1 MPIVALNGVSR
12 FFGAVE
18 IFSGVSLG
26 IERGDRLALV
36 GANGAGKTTLL
47 RLLAGLDRP
56 DKGTVSFTRGLR
68 IGYLPQEARFRSDR
82 TLREAMLGVFTV
94 LRQQAARLRELE
106 AQLEASGANPAEW
119 QPEVLAEYTTLM
131 AGFEERGGYTIENR
145 VEQVLSGLGFPR
157 EAWDQPAQ
165 RLSGGQRTR
174 AQLGR
179 LLLEQPDL
187 LLLDEPTN
195 HLDMATA
202 EWLENFLGSWA
213 GGLLIVSHDRY
224 FLDHTTTRT
233 LELVGGALES
243 YPGRYS
249 RYVELRAQRYTRQ
262 DKQHRAQQEEI
273 ARTEEFIRRFKAG
286 SRAKQAQSR
295 ETRLGHLQRVQ
306 SAPRPEDLRLRL
318 DISGETGEV
327 ILNTLRLRVG
337 FPGHQLLHVPNTQVE
352 RGARIALIGP
362 NGAGKSTLLRTLV
375 GELRPLAGVYQWGV
389 NVEVGYYAQ
398 GHEKLGMDHT
408 VMEELQGERSMSE
421 EEARSYLARFLFT
434 GDDVHKRVGDLSG
447 GERSRV
453 ALARLTLQRANVLLL
468 DEPTN
473 HLDIMAR
480 QALEGVL
487 RAYPGSLIFVSHDR
501 YFIDALAT
509 AVWAVEGGIIRMYRG
524 GYADYLRNRDKGLFQ
539 PELPEP
545 VPPATGGRRAGR
557 SSRASS
563 TTATSQRDVMAG
575 QPLARVRR
583 GPRAAADER
592 LIPVLERLDT
602 LEREEERLLGQ
613 ITAPV
618 GFDLPHL
625 LSISEQYAAAQEGL
639 AAQDAALLTT
649 LRAMLAASLE

>member
-12 FFGAVE
+12 FYGAVE

-36 GANGAGKTTLL
+36 GANGVGKTTLL

-56 DKGTVSFTRGLR
+56 DKGTVSFSRGLR

-94 LRQQAARLRELE
+94 LRQQATRLRELE
-106 AQLEASGANPAEW
+106 AQLEASGSNPAEW

-195 HLDMATA
+195 HLDTATA

-262 DKQHRAQQEEI
+262 DKEHRAQQEEI

-295 ETRLGHLQRVQ
+295 EARLTRLERVHK
-306 SAPRPEDLRLRL
+306 APRPQDLHLRL
-318 DISGETGEV
+318 DMSGDSGEV

-352 RGARIALIGP
+352 RGARIALVGP

-375 GELRPLAGVYQWGV
+375 SELRPLAGVYQWGV

-434 GDDVHKRVGDLSG
+434 GDDVLKRVGDLSG

-545 VPPATGGRRAGR
+545 VPPAVGSRRAGR

-563 TTATSQRDVMAG
+563 ASSQRDVAAG

-613 ITAPV
+613 ITAPG

-625 LSISEQYAAAQEGL
+625 LSVSEQYAAAQEGL
-639 AAQDAALLTT
+639 AAQDATLLTT
-649 LRAMLAASLE
+649 LREMLTSSTE

>member
-56 DKGTVSFTRGLR
+56 DKGTVSFSRGLR

-94 LRQQAARLRELE
+94 LRQQATRLRELE
-106 AQLEASGANPAEW
+106 AQLEASGSNPAEW

-195 HLDMATA
+195 HLDTATA

-262 DKQHRAQQEEI
+262 DKEHRAQQEEI

-295 ETRLGHLQRVQ
+295 EARLTRLERVHK
-306 SAPRPEDLRLRL
+306 APRPQDLHLRL
-318 DISGETGEV
+318 DMSGDSGEV
-327 ILNTLRLRVG
+327 ILNTLRLRIG

-352 RGARIALIGP
+352 RGARIALVGP

-375 GELRPLAGVYQWGV
+375 SELRPLAGVYQWGV

-434 GDDVHKRVGDLSG
+434 GDDVLKRVGDLSG

-545 VPPATGGRRAGR
+545 VPPAVGGRRAGR

-563 TTATSQRDVMAG
+563 ASSQRDVAAG

-613 ITAPV
+613 ITAPG

-625 LSISEQYAAAQEGL
+625 LSVSEQYAAAQEGL
-639 AAQDAALLTT
+639 AAQDATLLTT
-649 LRAMLAASLE
+649 LREMLTTSTE

>member
-12 FFGAVE
+12 FYGAVQ

-94 LRQQAARLRELE
+94 LRQQATRLRELE
-106 AQLEASGANPAEW
+106 AQLEASGSNPAEW

-179 LLLEQPDL
+179 LLLEEPDL

-195 HLDMATA
+195 HLDTATA

-262 DKQHRAQQEEI
+262 DKEHRAQQEEI

-295 ETRLGHLQRVQ
+295 EARLTRLERVHK
-306 SAPRPEDLRLRL
+306 APRPQDLHLRL
-318 DISGETGEV
+318 DISGDSGEV

-375 GELRPLAGVYQWGV
+375 SELRPLAGVYQWGV

-434 GDDVHKRVGDLSG
+434 GDDVLKRVGDLSG

-539 PELPEP
+539 PELAEP
-545 VPPATGGRRAGR
+545 VPPAVGGRRASR

-563 TTATSQRDVMAG
+563 ASSQRDVAAG

-592 LIPVLERLDT
+592 LIPVLERLDA

-613 ITAPV
+613 ITAPG

-639 AAQDAALLTT
+639 AAQDATLLTT
-649 LRAMLAASLE
+649 LREMLTSSME

>member
-12 FFGAVE
+12 FYGAVE

-56 DKGTVSFTRGLR
+56 DKGAVSFSRGLR

-94 LRQQAARLRELE
+94 LRQQATRLRELE
-106 AQLEASGANPAEW
+106 AQLEASGSNPAEW

-145 VEQVLSGLGFPR
+145 VEQVLSGLGFLR

-179 LLLEQPDL
+179 LLLEEPDL

-195 HLDMATA
+195 HLDTATA

-262 DKQHRAQQEEI
+262 DKEHRTQQEEI

-295 ETRLGHLQRVQ
+295 EARLGRLERVHK
-306 SAPRPEDLRLRL
+306 APRPQDLHLRL
-318 DISGETGEV
+318 DISGDSGEV

-375 GELRPLAGVYQWGV
+375 SELRPLAGVYQWGV

-434 GDDVHKRVGDLSG
+434 GDDVLKRVGDLSG

-545 VPPATGGRRAGR
+545 VPPAVGGRRAGR

-563 TTATSQRDVMAG
+563 ASSQRDVAAG

-613 ITAPV
+613 ITAPG

-625 LSISEQYAAAQEGL
+625 LSVSEQYATAQEGL
-639 AAQDAALLTT
+639 AAQDATLLTT
-649 LRAMLAASLE
+649 LREMLTSSTE

>member
-56 DKGTVSFTRGLR
+56 DKGTVSFSRGLR

-94 LRQQAARLRELE
+94 LRQQATRLRELE
-106 AQLEASGANPAEW
+106 AQLEASGSNPAEW

-195 HLDMATA
+195 HLDTATA

-262 DKQHRAQQEEI
+262 DKEHRAQQEEI

-295 ETRLGHLQRVQ
+295 EARLTRLERVHK
-306 SAPRPEDLRLRL
+306 APRPQDLHLRL
-318 DISGETGEV
+318 DMSGDSGEV
-327 ILNTLRLRVG
+327 ILNTLRLRIG

-352 RGARIALIGP
+352 RGARIALVGP

-375 GELRPLAGVYQWGV
+375 SELRPLAGVYQWGV

-434 GDDVHKRVGDLSG
+434 GDDVLKRVGDLSG

-509 AVWAVEGGIIRMYRG
+509 VVWAVEGGIIRMYRG

-545 VPPATGGRRAGR
+545 VPPAVGGRRAGR

-563 TTATSQRDVMAG
+563 ASSQRDVAAG

-613 ITAPV
+613 ITAPG

-625 LSISEQYAAAQEGL
+625 LSVSEQYAAAQEGL
-639 AAQDAALLTT
+639 AAQDATLLTT
-649 LRAMLAASLE
+649 LREMLTTSTE

>member
-36 GANGAGKTTLL
+36 GANGVGKTTLL

-56 DKGTVSFTRGLR
+56 DKGTVSFSRGLR

-94 LRQQAARLRELE
+94 LRQQATRLRELE
-106 AQLEASGANPAEW
+106 AQLEASGSNPAEW

-195 HLDMATA
+195 HLDTATA

-262 DKQHRAQQEEI
+262 DKEHRAQQEEI

-295 ETRLGHLQRVQ
+295 EARLTRLERVHK
-306 SAPRPEDLRLRL
+306 APRPQDLHLRL
-318 DISGETGEV
+318 DMSGDSGEV

-352 RGARIALIGP
+352 RGARIALVGP

-375 GELRPLAGVYQWGV
+375 SELRPLAGVYQWGV

-434 GDDVHKRVGDLSG
+434 GDDVLKRVGDLSG

-545 VPPATGGRRAGR
+545 VPPAVGSRRAGR

-563 TTATSQRDVMAG
+563 ASSQRDVAAG

-613 ITAPV
+613 ITAPG

-625 LSISEQYAAAQEGL
+625 LSVSEQYAAAQEGL
-639 AAQDAALLTT
+639 AAQDATLLTT
-649 LRAMLAASLE
+649 LREMLTSSTE